1 MERRT
6 FIEACATSCGA
17 SSLLGLASNSADA
30 AQPSAAA
37 ALEMK
42 AKAYASALLVDEHG
56 DAIKASSLKAG
67 INYVFHYPFQGTPV
81 FLLNLGKA
89 TASAPLK
96 TKAGEDYAWP
106 GGVGKARAI
115 VAYSAICAHKLVYP
129 TKDVSFISFRAGKSP
144 ISPHEGV
151 IHCCADNSQYDPSQG
166 AKVLSGPA
174 EQPLCAVILQ
184 HDAKT
189 DQLTATGTLGGELF
203 DAFFKKYEFRLQ
215 LDVGAK
221 ATQQAAAKTVVSE
234 LAKFCKQAVSC

>member
-6 FIEACATSCGA
+6 FIEACASSCGV
-17 SSLLGLASNSADA
+17 SSLLSLTSLDA
-30 AQPSAAA
+30 AHAQASGD
-37 ALEMK
+37 
-42 AKAYASALLVDEHG
+42 AKLKRYAPALLTDEFG
-56 DAIKASSLKAG
+56 QALKAASLKAAT
-67 INYVFHYPFQGTPV
+67 NYVFNYPFQGTPV
-81 FLLNLGKA
+81 FLLNLGKS
-89 TASAPLK
+89 TAAVPLK
-96 TKAGEDYAWP
+96 TKTGEDYAWP
-106 GGVGKARAI
+106 GGVGKSGAI

-144 ISPHEGV
+144 RSPHEGV
-151 IHCCADNSQYDPSQG
+151 IHCCADHSQYDPAQG

-189 DQLTATGTLGGELF
+189 DQLTALGTLGGELF

-221 ATQQAAAKTVVSE
+221 ATQPAMTKTVVSE
-234 LAKFCKQAVSC
+234 MTKYCKQTMSC